1 MLAFFSVNTIAVSL
15 LGYSL
20 SYVEL
25 IGTIFTLWSVWLVA
39 RRKIANWPVGIVGG
53 VLFLILFYQIRLYSD
68 AFEQVYYVFIG
79 FYGWWAWSRG
89 PKANSGEVL
98 QVRFS
103 GGRAVLAAGAITAV
117 CSLAAGAV
125 MSRVNLFWPALFP
138 EPASYPFLD
147 ALTTVMSF
155 TATWLMA
162 QKRVECWYYW
172 IAVDLIGI
180 VLYGAK
186 GVRFIALLYVVFLF
200 MAAAGLLGWKR
211 EFRRGR
217 AGGQPAPA
225 RAV

>member
-1 MLAFFSVNTIAVSL
+1 MDGIHAAHDGVKVLPEPIQGPQAIEDRVQPFKPCHAGGNAGPCPQPSD
-15 LGYSL
+15 
-20 SYVEL
+20 
-25 IGTIFTLWSVWLVA
+25 
-39 RRKIANWPVGIVGG
+39 RRTGQRGRDLMKTQALDQEAMP
-53 VLFLILFYQIRLYSD
+53 Q
-68 AFEQVYYVFIG
+68 EQV
-79 FYGWWAWSRG
+79 
-89 PKANSGEVL
+89 
-98 QVRFS
+98 
-103 GGRAVLAAGAITAV
+103 
-117 CSLAAGAV
+117 
-125 MSRVNLFWPALFP
+125 P

-180 VLYGAK
+180 VLYAVK

-217 AGGQPAPA
+217 AGNEPAPA